1 MKKYTINEVLPVLE
15 LSDYNQKSLTEVI
28 NTSEKVSQ
36 FYPSQVILN
45 FQEED
50 GKEYYQY
57 AEIKMEYKG
66 YDFYVKYWDQK
77 KKFIIYEDFTRRLK
91 NVDRYALA
99 SIKEKIQEPQQIGV
113 LSEKKLLNWFEYH
126 LSVIQEAVKI
136 DIEKGSEKDAFLKSI
151 EGLPVKW
158 WNNGKSGE
166 IIQNGVKFSFTISET
181 YISKKIEIYYSVP
194 NDLESFLK
202 LSDNKYNK

>member
-15 LSDYNQKSLTEVI
+15 LSDYNQKKLTEVI

-57 AEIKMEYKG
+57 AEIKMNYKG
-66 YDFYVKYWDQK
+66 YDFYIKYWEQK
-77 KKFIIYEDFTRRLK
+77 KKFIIYEDFTRKLN

-99 SIKEKIQEPQQIGV
+99 GIKEKIQEPQQIGV
-113 LSEKKLLNWFEYH
+113 LSEKKILNWFEYH
-126 LSVIQEAVKI
+126 LAVIQEAIKI

-202 LSDNKYNK
+202 LSDNQYKK

>member
-57 AEIKMEYKG
+57 AEIKMNYKG
-66 YDFYVKYWDQK
+66 YDFYIKYWEQK

-113 LSEKKLLNWFEYH
+113 LSEKKILNWFEYH
-126 LSVIQEAVKI
+126 LAVIQEAIKI

-202 LSDNKYNK
+202 LSDNQYKK

>member
-28 NTSEKVSQ
+28 NTSKKVSQ

-57 AEIKMEYKG
+57 AEIKMNYKG
-66 YDFYVKYWDQK
+66 YDFYIKYWEQK

-113 LSEKKLLNWFEYH
+113 LSEKKILNWFEYH
-126 LSVIQEAVKI
+126 LAVIQEAVKI

>member
-57 AEIKMEYKG
+57 AEIKMNYKG
-66 YDFYVKYWDQK
+66 YDFYIKYWEQK

-113 LSEKKLLNWFEYH
+113 LSEKKILNWFEYY
-126 LSVIQEAVKI
+126 LAVIQEAIKI

-202 LSDNKYNK
+202 LSDNQYK